1 MINMIIH
8 THTNTYTHISI
19 KAHHIQATKNKRYCR
34 KEVKKADRVKMTQHI
49 ERIILYIR
57 TLVRK

>member
-1 MINMIIH
+1 M
-8 THTNTYTHISI
+8 NTYTHISI